1 MDNFELNKIAAA
13 ILFSALIIMV
23 ISNVVDVLYSPTDH
37 IITENQ
43 KIEVAS
49 ANASQQDVILDIAAL
64 MENASIEKGK
74 ISAKKCIACHSFEQG
89 GLNKVGPNLWNVV
102 GNKKAHL
109 GGAFNYSKPMLE
121 KEGNWGYE
129 ELFEFLRSPR
139 SYIKGTR
146 MAFAGISKP
155 QEIVDIISYLRSM
168 SSNPIPLPEKT
179 ANSSV
184 EH

>member
-23 ISNVVDVLYSPTDH
+23 ISNIVDVLYNPVDH
-37 IITENQ
+37 TVTEDQ

-49 ANASQQDVILDIAAL
+49 AATGQQDIILDIATL
-64 MENASIEKGK
+64 MESASIEKGK
-74 ISAKKCIACHSFEQG
+74 VAAKKCIACHSFERG
-89 GLNKVGPNLWNVV
+89 GPNKVGPNLWNIL

-109 GGAFNYSKPMLE
+109 GESFNYSKPMLE

-129 ELFEFLRSPR
+129 ELFQFFKSPR

-155 QEIVDIISYLRSM
+155 QEIADILSYLRSM
-168 SSNPIPLPEKT
+168 SDNPIPLPKKAE
-179 ANSSV
+179 
-184 EH
+184 